1 MTGEIIG
8 YMFGVILFTISA
20 GLCFRKCRKDPLC
33 ARVDMI
39 FGIVFSIGSLI
50 CSGLLIGKLFFSE
63 STDMIIN
70 AIMQNIVVIY
80 AAGGLGLLSLY
91 GLLGMHRWKNRS

>member
-1 MTGEIIG
+1 MTGEMIG
-8 YMFGVILFTISA
+8 YIFGVILFAISA

-33 ARVDMI
+33 ARIDII

-50 CSGLLIGKLFFSE
+50 CLGLLIGKLFFAE

-70 AIMQNIVVIY
+70 AIMQNIAVIY
-80 AAGGLGLLSLY
+80 AAGGLGLLALF
-91 GLLGMHRWKNRS
+91 GFLGMRRWKD